1 MFTSQ
6 EGVQIKHNGQKP
18 STDLYELNPDHT
30 HFIMTEDENRDTQ
43 LSSTRCIIEKQLQQ
57 KFGHK
62 KHQLIRL
69 MSVGKY
75 ILIFTCRVEYDCVPL
90 ISFYSVF
97 FRPFQ
102 DYFTNMRMANQ
113 KVGWKWG
120 YPKKNLNCKQNTFVL
135 HMPCVRLQPTHDT
148 AVRWLPVMK
157 SNFWFKT

>member
-75 ILIFTCRVEYDCVPL
+75 ILIFTYKEEYKKSAFNIICIRFFVPFK
-90 ISFYSVF
+90 II
-97 FRPFQ
+97 
-102 DYFTNMRMANQ
+102 
-113 KVGWKWG
+113 
-120 YPKKNLNCKQNTFVL
+120 
-135 HMPCVRLQPTHDT
+135 LQI
-148 AVRWLPVMK
+148 
-157 SNFWFKT
+157 